1 MMKIVTKNNISF
13 ILCLILVITL
23 ISSYKKDRPIYDEIH
38 SRVLDFAS
46 PVLQETSSSFYSVRN
61 FFNNI
66 AQLFLTFE
74 ENKTLKKR
82 NEFLEYYFYLYK
94 QVEEENQQLKE
105 ALNFTKSLPDK
116 FISAQII
123 AKSNNY
129 LHQEYIINAGKKDG
143 IKKWQMVLANNYL
156 IGRIVSVSENT
167 ANLLLITDHASKIPV
182 ISLNSKINFIAS
194 GITKNELLCN
204 YLNTQTLEENELVVT
219 SYSNQQIT
227 PNIIVGSVIKRE
239 NVFYIKPIIDL
250 NKIEFVQVLQSSYE

>member
-23 ISSYKKDRPIYDEIH
+23 ISSYKKEHPIYDEIH
-38 SRVLDFAS
+38 SRILDFAS
-46 PVLQETSSSFYSVRN
+46 PVLQETSSAFYSVRN

-66 AQLFLTFE
+66 TQLFVTFE

-94 QVEEENQQLKE
+94 QAEEENQQLKE
-105 ALNFTKSLPDK
+105 ALNFTKSLPYK

-129 LHQEYIINAGKKDG
+129 LHQEYIINAGKRDG
-143 IKKWQMVLANNYL
+143 IKKWQMVLSNNYL
-156 IGRIVSVSENT
+156 VGRIVSVSENT
-167 ANLLLITDHASKIPV
+167 SNLLLITDYDSKIPV
-182 ISLNSKINFIAS
+182 ISLSSKLNFIAS
-194 GITKNELLCN
+194 GIARNDLICD
-204 YLNTQTLEENELVVT
+204 YLNSQALEESELVVT
-219 SYSNQQIT
+219 SYDNPQII

-239 NVFYIKPIIDL
+239 NIFYIKPSIDL
-250 NKIEFVQVLQSSYE
+250 NKIEFVQVLQSSL